1 MESSKRNKELH
12 LDKEAAS
19 ALCLV
24 KAGLLSPVNSLMT
37 KSETIE
43 VIKTGLVNGKT
54 FPFPFILS
62 PSGKINAK
70 VLENAQKGDRLE
82 LFVEK
87 KVYGH
92 IIVDEIFEINPRE
105 RVRQIY
111 GTDDFS
117 HPGVERT
124 YERLGKFAISGKYEV
139 LNSTPNLHKELI
151 NEAKARV
158 GAKHTTAMMMA
169 ANPLHRAH
177 ERLIRQTLDKTDLV
191 VIFLLQPYHDKD
203 LLFDT
208 RKETLDYFINNFLPK
223 NRVVIIPLEHSYI
236 FAGYNEV
243 LLDAIVAQ
251 NYGCNCLTIGQN
263 HAGIGM
269 YYDQNAH
276 KSIIDKLVGTN
287 IEIIIS
293 AEYVYCNECKTLVST
308 NTCPHGQHHH
318 ISYHSESILELLK
331 IGLLPPAVLM
341 RKEISA
347 LILAKLFPDRFKNL
361 EKLYYDILPIDGLLE
376 EHNEQDFYIELM
388 KLYQTTSLT

>member
-1 MESSKRNKELH
+1 MESSRKNKELH

-19 ALCLV
+19 ALCLLS
-24 KAGLLSPVNSLMT
+24 AGLLSPVTTLMNKT
-37 KSETIE
+37 ETLE
-43 VIKTGLVNGKT
+43 VIKTGLVNEKT

-62 PSGKINAK
+62 PGGKMNEEVLKNAK
-70 VLENAQKGDRLE
+70 KGDRLE
-82 LFVEK
+82 LFVDKEA
-87 KVYGH
+87 YGH
-92 IIVDEIFEINPRE
+92 LIVDEIFEINPRE

-111 GTDDFS
+111 GTDDLS
-117 HPGVERT
+117 HPGVKKIF
-124 YERLGKFAISGKYEV
+124 ERLGKYAISGKYDIINSS
-139 LNSTPNLHKELI
+139 LNKNKELI

-158 GAKHTTAMMMA
+158 NAKHTTAMMMA

-177 ERLIRQTLDKTDLV
+177 ERLIRQTLDKTDLI
-191 VIFLLQPYHDKD
+191 VIFLLKPYHEND
-203 LLFDT
+203 LIYET
-208 RKETLDYFINNFLPK
+208 RLETLDYFINNFLPK
-223 NRVVIIPLEHSYI
+223 NRVVVIPLEQSYI

-243 LLDAIVAQ
+243 LIDAIVAQ

-263 HAGIGM
+263 HAGVGM

-276 KSIIDKLVGTN
+276 KSIVDRLVGTN
-287 IEIIIS
+287 IEISIA

-318 ISYHSESILELLK
+318 INYHSESILELLK

-361 EKLYYDILPIDGLLE
+361 EKLYYDILPITGLLE

>member
-1 MESSKRNKELH
+1 MESSRKNKELH

-24 KAGLLSPVNSLMT
+24 KAGLLSPVNSLMN
-37 KSETIE
+37 KIETIE
-43 VIKTGLVNGKT
+43 VLKTGLVNGKT

-62 PSGKINAK
+62 PSGQTNED
-70 VLENAQKGDRLE
+70 VLKSAQKDDVIE
-82 LFVEK
+82 LMVDKEHF
-87 KVYGH
+87 GS
-92 IIVDEIFEINPRE
+92 ITVDEIFEINPRE

-111 GTDDFS
+111 GTDDLT
-117 HPGVERT
+117 HPGVKNT
-124 YERLGKFAISGKYEV
+124 YERLGKYAICGKYE
-139 LNSTPNLHKELI
+139 LDITPLVENKKLI
-151 NEAKARV
+151 DEAKLRV

-177 ERLIRQTLDKTDLV
+177 ERLIRQTLDKTDLI
-191 VIFLLQPYHDKD
+191 VIYLLKPYDEKD
-203 LLFDT
+203 LGYQTRYDT
-208 RKETLDYFINNFLPK
+208 LEFFISNFLPK
-223 NRVVIIPLEHSYI
+223 NRVVVVPLEHSYI

-243 LLDAIVAQ
+243 LIDAIVAK
-251 NYGCNCLTIGQN
+251 NYGCNALTIGQN
-263 HAGIGM
+263 HAGVGM
-269 YYDQNAH
+269 YYDQNTH
-276 KSIIDKLVGTN
+276 KSIVDKLIGTD
-287 IEIIIS
+287 IEISIA

-361 EKLYYDILPIDGLLE
+361 EKLYYDILPITGLLE

>member
-1 MESSKRNKELH
+1 MESSRKNRQLH
-12 LDKEAAS
+12 IDKEAAS

-24 KAGLLSPVNSLMT
+24 NAGLLSPVNSLMNKT
-37 KSETIE
+37 QTLD
-43 VIKTGLVNGKT
+43 VIKTGLVNAKT

-62 PSGKINAK
+62 PSGKMNEE
-70 VLENAQKGDRLE
+70 VLKSAEKGERLE
-82 LFVEK
+82 LYVDKE
-87 KVYGH
+87 VYGH

-111 GTDDFS
+111 GTDDLS
-117 HPGVERT
+117 HPGVKKT
-124 YERLGKFAISGKYEV
+124 VERLGKLAISGEYEL
-139 LNSTPNLHKELI
+139 LNSNLNKNKELI
-151 NEAKARV
+151 NEAKSRV
-158 GAKHTTAMMMA
+158 SAKHTTAMMMA

-177 ERLIRQTLDKTDLV
+177 ERLIRQTLDKTDLI
-191 VIFLLQPYHDKD
+191 VIFLLKPYNRKD
-203 LLFDT
+203 LSYQTRLDT
-208 RKETLDYFINNFLPK
+208 LTYFIDNFLPK
-223 NRVVIIPLEHSYI
+223 NRVVVIPLEQSYI

-243 LLDAIVAQ
+243 LIDAIVAQ
-251 NYGCNCLTIGQN
+251 NYGCNSLMIGQN
-263 HAGIGM
+263 HAGVGM
-269 YYDQNAH
+269 YYDQNTH
-276 KSIIDKLVGTN
+276 KSIVDRLIGTN
-287 IEIIIS
+287 IEISIS

-318 ISYHSESILELLK
+318 INYHSESILELLK

-361 EKLYYDILPIDGLLE
+361 EKLYYDILPITGLLE

>member
-1 MESSKRNKELH
+1 MESSRKNKELH

-24 KAGLLSPVNSLMT
+24 KAGLLSPVTSLMN
-37 KSETIE
+37 KHETIE
-43 VIKTGLVNGKT
+43 VLKTGLVNGKT

-62 PSGKINAK
+62 PSGQKNED
-70 VLENAQKGDRLE
+70 VLNSAEKDDQIE
-82 LFVEK
+82 LIVDNEYFG
-87 KVYGH
+87 Y

-111 GTDDFS
+111 GTDDLS
-117 HPGVERT
+117 HPGVKRT
-124 YERLGKFAISGKYEV
+124 YDRLGKVAVSGRYEV
-139 LNSTPNLHKELI
+139 KHETLDENKRLI
-151 NEAKARV
+151 DEAKLRV

-177 ERLIRQTLDKTDLV
+177 ERLIRQTLDKTDLI
-191 VIFLLQPYHDKD
+191 VIFLLKPYHTKD
-203 LLFDT
+203 LAYET
-208 RKETLDYFINNFLPK
+208 RLETLDYFISNFLPR
-223 NRVVIIPLEHSYI
+223 NRVVVIPLEQSYV
-236 FAGYNEV
+236 FAGYNEI
-243 LLDAIVAQ
+243 LIDAIVAQ

-263 HAGIGM
+263 HAGVGM
-269 YYDQNAH
+269 YYDQNTH
-276 KSIIDKLVGTN
+276 KSIVDKLVGTN
-287 IEIIIS
+287 IEILIS

-347 LILAKLFPDRFKNL
+347 LILAKLFQDRFKNL
-361 EKLYYDILPIDGLLE
+361 EKLYYDILPITGLLE

>member
-1 MESSKRNKELH
+1 MESSRKNRALH
-12 LDKEAAS
+12 LDREAAS

-24 KAGLLSPVNSLMT
+24 KAGLLSPVTSLMN
-37 KSETIE
+37 KAETIE

-62 PSGKINAK
+62 PSGNTNEE
-70 VLENAQKGDRLE
+70 VLSSANEGE
-82 LFVEK
+82 LLDLVVDNEL
-87 KVYGH
+87 YGT
-92 IIVDEIFEINPRE
+92 IVVDEIFEINPRE

-111 GTDDFS
+111 GTDDLT
-117 HPGVERT
+117 HPGVKKT
-124 YERLGKFAISGKYEV
+124 YERLGKFAISGNYEV
-139 LNSTPNLHKELI
+139 FNSTLDDNKQLI
-151 NEAKARV
+151 DEAKARV

-191 VIFLLQPYHDKD
+191 VIFLLKPYNGKD
-203 LLFDT
+203 LVYNT
-208 RKETLDYFINNFLPK
+208 RLETLEYFISNFLPK
-223 NRVVIIPLEHSYI
+223 NRVVVIPLEHSYI

-263 HAGIGM
+263 HAGVGM
-269 YYDQNAH
+269 YYDQNSH
-276 KSIIDKLVGTN
+276 KSIVDKLVGTN
-287 IEIIIS
+287 IEISIA

-347 LILAKLFPDRFKNL
+347 LILAKLFPERFKNL
-361 EKLYYDILPIDGLLE
+361 EKLYYDILPITGLLE